1 MSLSVRQRQTPSSTS
16 RWKRRPPKEREAM
29 TIREIADILQARWV
43 CCEEAADTPVRYA
56 FASDMMSDVLA
67 YVQEDTL
74 LLTGLVNDQSIRTAE
89 MLDLP
94 CVVYVRGKNP
104 HKQTIV
110 RAIELG
116 MPALSTQ
123 YTMFEA
129 CGRLYAAGLGAVEIE
144 DLDGEFS
151 L

>member
-1 MSLSVRQRQTPSSTS
+1 
-16 RWKRRPPKEREAM
+16 M
-29 TIREIADILQARWV
+29 TVKEIAQILEAQWL
-43 CCEEAADTPVRYA
+43 CCPEEADRPIRFV

-74 LLTGLVNDQSIRTAE
+74 LLTGLVNSQSIRTAE

-94 CVVYVRGKNP
+94 CVVFVRGKNP
-104 HKQTIV
+104 HRDAIE
-110 RAIELG
+110 RAKELG

-123 YTMFEA
+123 YTMYES
-129 CGRLYAAGLGAVEIE
+129 CGRLYAAGVSPVEIE
-144 DLDGEFS
+144 DLDGEIS

>member
-1 MSLSVRQRQTPSSTS
+1 
-16 RWKRRPPKEREAM
+16 M
-29 TIREIADILQARWV
+29 TIREIAGVLDAVWL
-43 CCEEAADTPVRYA
+43 CCEEEGDRVVQSA

-94 CVVYVRGKNP
+94 CVIYVRGKNP
-104 HKQTIV
+104 HRQTIE
-110 RAIELG
+110 RAIDLG

>member
-1 MSLSVRQRQTPSSTS
+1 MHG
-16 RWKRRPPKEREAM
+16 KRKNM
-29 TIREIADILQARWV
+29 TIQEIAAVLEATWL
-43 CCEEAADTPVRYA
+43 CCEEEGDRVVQSA

-74 LLTGLVNDQSIRTAE
+74 LLTGLVNNQSIRTAE

-94 CVVYVRGKNP
+94 CVVFVRGKNP
-104 HKQTIV
+104 H
-110 RAIELG
+110 RDAIERATLLG

-129 CGRLYAAGLGAVEIE
+129 CGRLYAAGMQAVEIE
-144 DLDGEFS
+144 DIDGEFS

>member
-1 MSLSVRQRQTPSSTS
+1 
-16 RWKRRPPKEREAM
+16 M
-29 TIREIADILQARWV
+29 TIQEIAGLLDATWL
-43 CCEEAADTPVRYA
+43 CCEEEAQREIQFV

-74 LLTGLVNDQSIRTAE
+74 LLTGLVNSQSIRTAE

-94 CVVYVRGKNP
+94 CVVFVRGKNP
-104 HKQTIV
+104 HRDAIE
-110 RAIELG
+110 RARELG

-123 YTMFEA
+123 YTMYES
-129 CGRLYAAGLGAVEIE
+129 CGRLYAAGLKQVEIE
-144 DLDGEFS
+144 DLDGEII

>member
-1 MSLSVRQRQTPSSTS
+1 
-16 RWKRRPPKEREAM
+16 M
-29 TIREIADILQARWV
+29 TVKEIAQVLDAQWL
-43 CCEEAADTPVRYA
+43 CCPEEGDRPIRFA

-74 LLTGLVNDQSIRTAE
+74 LLTGLVNSQSIRTAE

-94 CVVYVRGKNP
+94 CVVFVRGKNP
-104 HKQTIV
+104 HRDAIE
-110 RAIELG
+110 RARELG

-123 YTMFEA
+123 YTMFES
-129 CGRLYAAGLGAVEIE
+129 CGKLYAAGVCPVEIE
-144 DLDGEFS
+144 DLDGEIS

>member
-1 MSLSVRQRQTPSSTS
+1 
-16 RWKRRPPKEREAM
+16 M
-29 TIREIADILQARWV
+29 TIREIAGVLNAVWL
-43 CCEEAADTPVRYA
+43 CCEEEGERVIQSA

-104 HKQTIV
+104 HKQTIE
-110 RAIELG
+110 RAIDLG
-116 MPALSTQ
+116 IPALSTR

-129 CGRLYAAGLGAVEIE
+129 CGRLYAAGLAAVEIE
-144 DLDGEFS
+144 DLDGDFE
-151 L
+151 